1 MLATTWHN
9 KKRYS
14 LSRRQR
20 WKTCLKFRKSHQW
33 ISFTEN
39 IENLKTCHTH
49 NHPIQLRKPHMNT
62 KCVNLSPQLTR
73 FESKVSK
80 RRSNEGSKEI
90 REALLVWKSVWD
102 SSNFLVKLTHF
113 SDISL
118 QAYKAHLVNR
128 HTSWMVLCIVILG
141 DRFVTLERGTLGGAK
156 IVKL

>member
-1 MLATTWHN
+1 MKNLF
-9 KKRYS
+9 KI
-14 LSRRQR
+14 
-20 WKTCLKFRKSHQW
+20 SHQW
-33 ISFTEN
+33 ILLTEN
-39 IENLKTCHTH
+39 VENRKTCHTH
-49 NHPIQLRKPHMNT
+49 NHQIQLRKPHMNT

-113 SDISL
+113 SDISNKL
-118 QAYKAHLVNR
+118 TKLIWSI

-141 DRFVTLERGTLGGAK
+141 DRFITLERGTLGGAK

>member
-1 MLATTWHN
+1 MLPTTWHN

-14 LSRRQR
+14 LSSWQR
-20 WKTCLKFRKSHQW
+20 WKTCLKFKKSHQW
-33 ISFTEN
+33 ILLTEN
-39 IENLKTCHTH
+39 VENRKTCHTH
-49 NHPIQLRKPHMNT
+49 NHQIQLRKPHMNT

-113 SDISL
+113 SDISNKL
-118 QAYKAHLVNR
+118 TKIDTPVKWYCVF
-128 HTSWMVLCIVILG
+128 VILG
-141 DRFVTLERGTLGGAK
+141 DRFITLERGTLGGAK